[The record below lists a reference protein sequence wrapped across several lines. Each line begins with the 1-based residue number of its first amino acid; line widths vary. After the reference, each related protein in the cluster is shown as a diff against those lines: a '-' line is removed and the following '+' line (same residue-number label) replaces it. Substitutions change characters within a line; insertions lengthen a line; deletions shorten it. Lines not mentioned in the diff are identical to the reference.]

1 MLQLLP
7 FRIFK
12 SILKAIKFD
21 QKSMKYDEFTKLVD
35 RSPVL
40 VLHIHIEQM
49 VNPTYRIGIR
59 CCELVMLLVP
69 KAILLP

>member
-1 MLQLLP
+1 
-7 FRIFK
+7 
-12 SILKAIKFD
+12 
-21 QKSMKYDEFTKLVD
+21 MKYDEFTKLVD